1 MEKNPLSDGAN
12 ALVEMRK
19 FFIPSYLLATIV
31 YLIFSLHYFTTG
43 LGGTMLLSVTL
54 VPLAYVLWVLNFF
67 VTGELP
73 YPRLGLKPNIAIA
86 GVYIAMCI
94 FSLIYMRVE
103 FDALIYDRA
112 GFFNTPDKIVGAM
125 MLGLVLEYTR
135 REHGL
140 LFYLILC
147 LMFYAVY
154 GRIFPGL
161 LGHPGIS
168 WTRVITSSS
177 IEISLGLF
185 GTYAQ
190 IGVGVIAAFF
200 MFLGVAQGFGVQEAI
215 IRTFVGMLGKH
226 RTLIPQTAVVTS
238 MAIATCSGSGAAN
251 AAITGQYT
259 IPLMKKAGFPALH
272 AGAVEAS
279 ASLGGL
285 LMPPV
290 MAIAGF
296 LMADFLGVTYFQV
309 IARGYAPALIFFG
322 IISLSVYLFTARCLR
337 RTESDLT
344 PAPDSIIERFSKM
357 DVVHTA
363 IFFAYI
369 GVLIFLMGI
378 LWYEASRA
386 ALNIAI
392 GLLITVSVCRIYLH
406 PGTIL
411 DKVKEWG
418 RCFRRAIEGFA
429 EVTAPLV
436 LLLAMLGVM
445 VNLFVVSG
453 WMIKLMGLLATVGE
467 FHVVALIGVG
477 FTIGVF
483 LGLGIPPSACYI
495 LSAVI
500 VIPPM
505 TRIGINPWVAHFFLF
520 FVAVISEYSPPTSLV
535 AAVASRISGAS
546 FMKTMMVTLQI
557 SVPFFFLTFAIFNWD
572 ILLLKPGLAQ
582 LAALVVLMIGCLTAA
597 AAIHGRL
604 FEWKWHDLTARFL
617 VLLVALFILFYP
629 RGIISALALIPAVV
643 MIVLVIRRSQ
653 KTSVPSPSFSEPAVP
668 RPSQPGNP

>member
-1 MEKNPLSDGAN
+1 MEKNSVQDEAYSLAK
-12 ALVEMRK
+12 MRK
-19 FFIPSYLLATIV
+19 FLIPSYLIATIV

-43 LGGTMLLSVTL
+43 LGGTMLLAVTL
-54 VPLAYVLWVLNFF
+54 VPLAYVLWILNSF
-67 VTGELP
+67 VAGELP
-73 YPRLGLKPNIAIA
+73 YPRLGLKPNIAI
-86 GVYIAMCI
+86 GGFYIAMCI
-94 FSLIYMRVE
+94 FSIIYMRIE

-112 GFFNTPDKIVGAM
+112 GFFNIPDKIVGLM

-140 LFYLILC
+140 LFYLILF
-147 LMFYAVY
+147 LMFYSVY
-154 GRIFPGL
+154 GWIFPGM
-161 LGHPGIS
+161 LGHPGVS

-185 GTYAQ
+185 GTYSQ
-190 IGVGVIAAFF
+190 TGVGVIAAFF
-200 MFLGVAQGFGVQEAI
+200 MFLGIAQGFGVQESI
-215 IRTFVGMLGKH
+215 IKTFTGLFAK
-226 RTLIPQTAVVTS
+226 RKTLIPQTAVVTS

-272 AGAVEAS
+272 AGSVEAS
-279 ASLGGL
+279 SSLGGL

-296 LMADFLGVTYFQV
+296 LMADFLGVTYFEV

-322 IISLSVYLFTARCLR
+322 IISLSVYLFTSRFMQGGKSEADSNL
-337 RTESDLT
+337 
-344 PAPDSIIERFSKM
+344 DSIIERFSKT
-357 DVVHTA
+357 DVLNTS
-363 IFFAYI
+363 IFFAFI
-369 GVLIFLMGI
+369 GVLIYLMGV

-386 ALNIAI
+386 ALHIAM
-392 GLLITVSVCRIYLH
+392 GLFIASSLLRMYLH

-411 DKVKEWG
+411 DKIKEWA
-418 RCFRRAIEGFA
+418 RCLRGALEGFA
-429 EVTAPLV
+429 GVTAPLV

-453 WMIKLMGLLATVGE
+453 WMIKLMAILATVGE

-477 FTIGVF
+477 FVIGVF

-520 FVAVISEYSPPTSLV
+520 FIAVISEYSPPTSLV

-557 SVPFFFLTFAIFNWD
+557 SLPFFFLTFAIFNWD
-572 ILLLKPGLAQ
+572 ILLLKPGLSQ
-582 LAALVVLMIGCLTAA
+582 LAALGVLLIGCLTAA
-597 AAIHGRL
+597 AAIHGRI
-604 FEWKWHDLTARFL
+604 FESKKHDLPSRFL

-629 RGIISALALIPAVV
+629 KGILSALALIPAVV
-643 MIVLVIRRSQ
+643 LIVLVTWRTG
-653 KTSVPSPSFSEPAVP
+653 KTSVTA
-668 RPSQPGNP
+668 QK